1 MLHWICRS
9 DLETVM
15 IAIFNDI
22 LRIKGSDDRSSSH
35 EDIVNI
41 FLNAANFSKHD
52 EGGTEETMSFED
64 FRSWCTHLPS
74 VRKLLGSL
82 LLSPDSG
89 IASLYF
95 QHFCCWLNLL
105 QVYLMSRWS
114 PEWSDLK
121 FHVYQTLPS
130 TMIMIFLLQILLS
143 WSQWDTWGSCVGKST
158 TNKLCLTFRGMGQ
171 QYYYAKLGCHY

>member
-89 IASLYF
+89 IASLNF

-105 QVYLMSRWS
+105 QIYLKYDITR
-114 PEWSDLK
+114 
-121 FHVYQTLPS
+121 
-130 TMIMIFLLQILLS
+130 S
-143 WSQWDTWGSCVGKST
+143 WSWSYEQMIPGMVRFEVSCLSNFAFDYDFSSPKFYIVGPEVGF
-158 TNKLCLTFRGMGQ
+158 NRKLCWEVNNQ
-171 QYYYAKLGCHY
+171 